1 MLSLHGSMLQKY
13 EDCGIVDDSKMESPP
28 DATFQQLEPK
38 FDKNIF
44 EYENRFDEE
53 TEIEDSVANPRKIT
67 FGNLKLIDSD
77 GEQDLESLVEVDT
90 PITATPE
97 KEDPATPENEGPT
110 EEIATPAEKAKGIK
124 KGKNKASK
132 SNSLSN
138 NERAVRDV
146 SPVLDE
152 SKNSKKRK
160 PADEQKIQ
168 ARKPK
173 KLKKSK

>member
-1 MLSLHGSMLQKY
+1 MLSLHGSMLQKFD
-13 EDCGIVDDSKMESPP
+13 DCGIVDDSKMESPP

-38 FDKNIF
+38 FDKNMF

-53 TEIEDSVANPRKIT
+53 TEVEDSVANPRKIT

-97 KEDPATPENEGPT
+97 KEDPASPEYESPP
-110 EEIATPAEKAKGIK
+110 EEVTTPAK
-124 KGKNKASK
+124 KGRDMNKGKSKASK
-132 SNSLSN
+132 SNSSSN
-138 NERAVRDV
+138 NVRPIRDV
-146 SPVLDE
+146 SPVRGE

-160 PADEQKIQ
+160 PADDQKIQ

-173 KLKKSK
+173 KVKKSK